1 MNLPEHLKKKMEE
14 SWMHVSMKSSQ
25 ISANSYL
32 VDKQIHDMSYE
43 SACAELLPM
52 IEKLERAL
60 ERQPRYTENNE
71 NELVELHSFAIAR
84 EALDELKKWR
94 ES

>member
-1 MNLPEHLKKKMEE
+1 MKLPEHLKKKRDELAE
-14 SWMHVSMKSSQ
+14 KHLDEFDLSPPTAFLSFCRGY
-25 ISANSYL
+25 NN
-32 VDKQIHDMSYE
+32 
-43 SACAELLPM
+43 ACAELLPM
-52 IEKLERAL
+52 IEMLEKDL

-84 EALDELKKWR
+84 EALAELKKWR